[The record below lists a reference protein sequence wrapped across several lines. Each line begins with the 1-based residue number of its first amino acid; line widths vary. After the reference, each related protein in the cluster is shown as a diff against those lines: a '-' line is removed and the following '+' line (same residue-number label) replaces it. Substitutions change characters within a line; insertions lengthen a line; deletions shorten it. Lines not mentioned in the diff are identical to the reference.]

1 MALFTSDFSFKVDRK
16 GRVSVPA
23 EYRSA
28 LADQSFQGIVVI
40 PVYGEQALDGYG
52 HDRLEALSRS
62 LDDPDLYDEEE
73 LVEAQQL
80 FTEARRLPFD
90 GEGRILLPEECIA
103 HCGLSDQVTYA
114 GMGPHF
120 RLWNP
125 EAFKAHR
132 ERIREKAKS
141 KGRPLRLRPPPPARG
156 A

>member
-1 MALFTSDFSFKVDRK
+1 MFTSEFSHKVDRK

-23 EYRSA
+23 EYRNS
-28 LADQSFQGIVVI
+28 LASQSFQGIVVI
-40 PVYGEQALDGYG
+40 PVWGERALDAYG
-52 HDRLEALSRS
+52 NDRLEDLARS
-62 LDDPDLYDEEE
+62 LDDPGLYDEDE

-90 GEGRILLPEECIA
+90 GEGRILLPEECVA
-103 HCGLSDQVTYA
+103 HCELGEQVVYA

-125 EAFKAHR
+125 EAFADHKA
-132 ERIREKAKS
+132 RIRERAAA